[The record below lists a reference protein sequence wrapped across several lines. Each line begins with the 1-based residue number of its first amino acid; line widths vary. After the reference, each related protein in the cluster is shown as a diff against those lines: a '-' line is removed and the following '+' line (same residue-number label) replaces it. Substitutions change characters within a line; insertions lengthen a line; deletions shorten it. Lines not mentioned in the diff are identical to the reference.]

1 MEKKG
6 KSDRSLPASESTRL
20 RIVEAAAKL
29 FDAKG
34 FDGTAVREIA
44 REANV
49 NLALISYYFQGKQGL
64 LEAIIS
70 RYYESFIERLT
81 QLQLTESWQS
91 GDSFHKLM
99 ETVREY
105 VLFQRDNA
113 ALTRIIQRELSVES
127 MLAREVMTVYLQR
140 LKHVFYELIEEGISA
155 GQFVPVP
162 VDHVLLTLSGMMV
175 YPYLNPQSVR
185 EVYVLEPLS
194 DEFCRQLIQ
203 AATSY
208 LRAVLFS
215 SPSVQ

>member
-1 MEKKG
+1 
-6 KSDRSLPASESTRL
+6 
-20 RIVEAAAKL
+20 
-29 FDAKG
+29 
-34 FDGTAVREIA
+34 
-44 REANV
+44 
-49 NLALISYYFQGKQGL
+49 
-64 LEAIIS
+64 
-70 RYYESFIERLT
+70 
-81 QLQLTESWQS
+81 
-91 GDSFHKLM
+91 
-99 ETVREY
+99 
-105 VLFQRDNA
+105 LFQRDNA